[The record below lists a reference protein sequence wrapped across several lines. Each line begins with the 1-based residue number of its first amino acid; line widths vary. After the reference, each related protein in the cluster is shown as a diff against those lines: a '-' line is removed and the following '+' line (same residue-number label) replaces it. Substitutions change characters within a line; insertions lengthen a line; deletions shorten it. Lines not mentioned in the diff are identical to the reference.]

1 MAYLNVY
8 IYTILFLISLRVNLL
23 MDELVFDV
31 NIYLSQPV
39 ADVALRLILITD
51 ILSIL
56 LYLMFYYPNYRM
68 T

>member
-1 MAYLNVY
+1 
-8 IYTILFLISLRVNLL
+8 